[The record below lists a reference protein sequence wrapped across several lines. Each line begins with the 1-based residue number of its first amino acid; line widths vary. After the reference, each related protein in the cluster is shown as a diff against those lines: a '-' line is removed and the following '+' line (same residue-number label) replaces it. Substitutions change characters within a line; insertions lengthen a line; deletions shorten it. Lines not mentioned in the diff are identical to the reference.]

1 MEGNE
6 KKTPFKALVEKG
18 KASGKLTTQEIDA
31 AMVEMDIDIEELD
44 KLYETLEK
52 LLDYFDI
59 SPNDFFGYESKT
71 TITSFENLGQLF
83 IDLGKNFNE
92 LANKRKG

>member
-31 AMVEMDIDIEELD
+31 AMVEMDIDI
-44 KLYETLEK
+44 
-52 LLDYFDI
+52 
-59 SPNDFFGYESKT
+59 
-71 TITSFENLGQLF
+71 
-83 IDLGKNFNE
+83 
-92 LANKRKG
+92 